1 MKVLIAFLA
10 LAVLTAS
17 AGHYQLC
24 GYSDTRL
31 RLVSECIAQRASMAL
46 RTGLLTAK
54 DSVNCL
60 HDACLY
66 RKLCDTGNI
75 GKALE
80 QYFSPELIEELH
92 EVAHSCEE

>member
-1 MKVLIAFLA
+1 MKVIIAFLA

-17 AGHYQLC
+17 AGHYELC

-31 RLVSECIAQRASMAL
+31 RLVSQCIEKNASMGL
-46 RTGLLTAK
+46 QIGLLTARNA
-54 DSVNCL
+54 VNCL

-66 RKLCDTGNI
+66 RKLCDTGDI

-80 QYFSPELIEELH
+80 QYFSAEQIEELH